1 MTMEKRGVISES
13 TPGGCCGG
21 SCHENEKTATSSQQ
35 KTLPFSDLE
44 PQPSAAERGREP
56 DTEKQADDMQDSLLN
71 SAIDAVHE
79 ETDGPSN

>member
-21 SCHENEKTATSSQQ
+21 SCHGNEKAATASQQ
-35 KTLPFSDLE
+35 TLPFPDLDYQT
-44 PQPSAAERGREP
+44 PAAERGREP